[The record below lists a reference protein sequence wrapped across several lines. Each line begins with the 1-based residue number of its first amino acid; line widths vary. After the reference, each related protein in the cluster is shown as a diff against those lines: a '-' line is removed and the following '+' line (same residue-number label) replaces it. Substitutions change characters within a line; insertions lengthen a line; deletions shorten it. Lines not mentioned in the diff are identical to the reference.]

1 MQSTSAFALT
11 SPRIQRSPTNISYSS
26 QARFILMDNL
36 MALRAMVSYLS
47 KSMKNN

>member
-26 QARFILMDNL
+26 HPRFILTDNL
-36 MALRAMVSYLS
+36 MTLRVMVSFTLQVHEE
-47 KSMKNN
+47 